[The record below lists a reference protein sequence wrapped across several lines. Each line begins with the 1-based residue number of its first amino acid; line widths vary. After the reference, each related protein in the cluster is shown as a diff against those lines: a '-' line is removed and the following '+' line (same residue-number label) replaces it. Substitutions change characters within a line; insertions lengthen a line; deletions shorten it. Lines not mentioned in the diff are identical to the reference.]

1 VDASAR
7 WVELM
12 QRTEDGIP
20 LDEAVLLIS
29 ARANPNLDVAAQ
41 LDRLDQLAGLVG
53 GPDVSRLRRVLFDQL
68 GLRGDREHYDDP
80 ANSYLDRV
88 LERRRGIPISLSVIL
103 IEVGRRC
110 GIQLEAV
117 GMPGHFLVRD
127 PATPEQLI
135 DAFDRGRQLDH
146 AACERLLRAVAGG
159 TAQLTTDM
167 LATTGPWA
175 ILARMLANLDRSFEM
190 RQDRQSLAWVSDLR
204 MHIPAASLADRM
216 QLAGRLAALGRFDAA
231 ASILEE
237 AASAANGREMQGRLV
252 NDATG
257 LRARLN

>member
-1 VDASAR
+1 
-7 WVELM
+7 M
-12 QRTEDGIP
+12 QCREDSVP

-29 ARANPNLDVAAQ
+29 ARANPALDVAAQ
-41 LDRLDQLAGLVG
+41 LQRLDELASLV
-53 GPDVSRLRRVLFDQL
+53 DRADASALRSVLFEQL

-88 LERRRGIPISLSVIL
+88 LDRRRGIPISLSVLL

-110 GIQLEAV
+110 GIHLEAV

-127 PATPEQLI
+127 PATPDQLI

-159 TAQLTTDM
+159 AAQLTTDM
-167 LATTGPWA
+167 LATTGSWA
-175 ILARMLANLDRSFEM
+175 ILARMLANLDRSFEV
-190 RQDRQSLAWVSDLR
+190 RQDRKSLAWVSELR
-204 MHIPAASLADRM
+204 MHIPNASPGDRT

-231 ASILEE
+231 AAVLEE
-237 AASAANGREMQGRLV
+237 AALAVSAKQVRSRLLH
-252 NDATG
+252 DASA